1 LSQSTRKSNPKEKSM
16 VTKTMSGSW
25 RKIGWIAL
33 LLVVAMLT
41 LAACGGDD
49 EESTE
54 EAAAGAAASGP
65 IKFLYFYAADCAP
78 CDEMTPIIDGL
89 EQDFKDKLV
98 VERYD
103 AGSDEGKKLM
113 EQYELENPPSY
124 AMITPDGAKVWGL
137 NGAIHKDMLRQQ
149 VQLRTG
155 Q

>member
-1 LSQSTRKSNPKEKSM
+1 M
-16 VTKTMSGSW
+16 VIKTKQENW
-25 RKIGWIAL
+25 QKIGWMIL
-33 LLVVAMLT
+33 WLVVAMLV

-49 EESTE
+49 EESAEDASTD
-54 EAAAGAAASGP
+54 AAASGP

-78 CDEMTPIIDGL
+78 CDEMTPIVDGV

-103 AGSDEGKKLM
+103 AASEEGKKLM
-113 EQYELENPPSY
+113 EQYGLENPPSY
-124 AMITPDGAKVWGL
+124 AMIAPDGTKVWAL

-149 VQLRTG
+149 VKLRTD